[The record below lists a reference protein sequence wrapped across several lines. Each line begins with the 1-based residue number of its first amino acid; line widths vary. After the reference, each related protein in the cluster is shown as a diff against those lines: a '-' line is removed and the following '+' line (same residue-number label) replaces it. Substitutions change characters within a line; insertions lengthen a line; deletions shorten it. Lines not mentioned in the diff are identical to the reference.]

1 MLIELEKKSPGM
13 NKYKR
18 AVIEIAVIAM
28 FLVFF
33 LIGMTFG
40 RRGLL
45 VRITI

>member
-33 LIGMTFG
+33 FIGITFWQT
-40 RRGLL
+40 GLAG
-45 VRITI
+45 